1 MKFILAVKK
10 KNGEEYEPSSI
21 RAMIQSIDRH
31 LKQKNY
37 GASILHDREFAAVQD
52 ILKKKQK
59 ELKGRGKGNK
69 PNAAE
74 PLTDDDIGKFYA
86 RKVLGNHAPRPLLIH
101 FG

>member
-1 MKFILAVKK
+1 M
-10 KNGEEYEPSSI
+10 G
-21 RAMIQSIDRH
+21 H
-31 LKQKNY
+31 
-37 GASILHDREFAAVQD
+37 SILHDREFAAVQD

-86 RKVLGNHAPRPLLIH
+86 RKVLGNHAPSPSAFKYTLAKQLYFLRNATR
-101 FG
+101 